1 MRRNI
6 KNDKVIKAITIG
18 LATMIAATS
27 APVDALATEKP
38 ETPATTETPETPETP
53 AAPVV
58 DPVDAAKAEALTNGT
73 VVTAESL
80 DTPAPEVIINGI
92 GAAAQTIKPADESI
106 AAGLAGAYKDLNTD
120 GLKNT
125 DLADALT
132 QLQVTEQNLET
143 VAENLDVPEKLE
155 EQKKSEAVYLENS
168 DKDDNKKDR
177 LQFGVS
183 RNEDGSVKPDE
194 NGNPIIE
201 DGEAKVQL
209 SGQYGSNGRSI
220 QGDYQSG
227 MEAIQKA
234 INLRTEGKEGYEDKV
249 DEQLK
254 IAGDY
259 LADAKTKLGES
270 EKKLGETIA
279 LYNASADAYAQL
291 KESLDKVDEEIIKG
305 AIASTEAAQAKLEFD
320 QSRLDE
326 MSAVKDKY
334 YSFIEA
340 YYKSRVNQGGV
351 VVYDENGK
359 VDAVKTG
366 EANPDGGKKGFGNWN
381 KGRELL
387 KVLVTENLERNGAT
401 EIKMDINK
409 QIAPEDQGPDSR
421 CKYFEV
427 TYTDKNGKSQTKLFN
442 IIYKD
447 AGTIKY
453 NNVQTQLD
461 DKDKLHMENG
471 PIYVSEIIPN
481 ADGTFSYTPYNP
493 DSTEFLDNYKALSA
507 VSDAAKAKE
516 EVEDLQ
522 ARLRKLQQ
530 IKSNL
535 TADMNYLDKL
545 LTIYGEKLENAQVA
559 YNNSKQSLKD
569 FQDVY
574 DQMFV
579 KTEEDDRETDED
591 LGGDLVDQPTG
602 GDTPGGTTDDGAG
615 TGGGTVIDGGDV
627 SVTIPGGFTLPA
639 GLLDAVA
646 PTGGTASGVLGV
658 RTGGGTEAD
667 EGGAADSRTN
677 VAPRADFSTV
687 NKVLGSRQNKDN
699 SQIVKKIKDNE
710 IPLAE
715 IPNMDDEVTMNWMWL
730 LIIFLLGATGKKMY
744 DEYKKKKEAEEAAK
758 INK

>member
-1 MRRNI
+1 M
-6 KNDKVIKAITIG
+6 
-18 LATMIAATS
+18 
-27 APVDALATEKP
+27 
-38 ETPATTETPETPETP
+38 
-53 AAPVV
+53 
-58 DPVDAAKAEALTNGT
+58 TNGT

-143 VAENLDVPEKLE
+143 VAENLDVPEDLN

-177 LQFGVS
+177 LQFVVP

-201 DGEAKVQL
+201 DGTATKQF

-234 INLRTEGKEGYEDKV
+234 IDLRTEGKEGYEDKV

-279 LYNASADAYAQL
+279 LYNESAEAYANL
-291 KESLDKVDEEIIKG
+291 KESLRKVDEEIIKG

-387 KVLVTENLERNGAT
+387 KALVTENLERNGAT

-427 TYTDKNGKSQTKLFN
+427 TYTKNGESQTKLFN

-535 TADMNYLDKL
+535 TADMDYLDKL